1 MLKHWLI
8 ELIGHTSGLSEAQLE
23 QIEKALPTTKAL
35 IDLLN
40 KAQPIID
47 QAHSLYIEAEPL
59 IDQAM
64 KEWQTV
70 GPAAQIMID
79 VISHHVD
86 KGGSPAEAA
95 EAMRAALDGSIKS
108 VAPDHWMDRAMSC
121 VTVFGG
127 TGFLGRRVV
136 HHLRETGATVRIASR
151 HPGDA
156 DGDNVKRIRA
166 DAHDERSVEATVAG
180 ADGVVNAISLYVEH
194 GSETFHSVHVEA
206 AARIASAARR
216 VGAKRLVHLSGIGAD
231 AASPSPYIRSRGEGE
246 AAVQAAFPGVV
257 IIRPAVMFAPDDDFL
272 TTILRLLRVLPAY
285 PIFGDGRTRLQP
297 VYADDVAAAIT
308 QLLRQS
314 KKPYPIYELAG
325 PRVYSYEELL
335 RTIARTAGLRPVLM
349 RTPFALWHAVAGL
362 AEILPHPPLTRNQ
375 VELMQIDTTA
385 SDNLP
390 GLRELGISPRSLEEE
405 LEAMLKQSDTETQYQ
420 TAEEAR
426 SRQRLRRPRYG
437 DHTDRPALA
446 RATKLGSCN
455 ADVART
461 GGWSLPRFLATSWRG
476 RARITQL
483 SIVARIQEPAF
494 AFHRRR
500 HRRYNGTR
508 RAARAHRC
516 VGAHK
521 FPCRSDPAAAQD
533 WVRRHG
539 DDLRCSRHGG
549 GHDSPRSAHARQ
561 GRWHN
566 TIGRCLLR

>member
-1 MLKHWLI
+1 MLKHWLV
-8 ELIGHTSGLSEAQLE
+8 ELVGHASGLSEAQLM
-23 QIEKALPTTKAL
+23 QIEKALPRTKAL

-40 KAQPIID
+40 KAQPVIE

-70 GPAAQIMID
+70 GPAAQILID

-136 HHLRETGATVRIASR
+136 HHLRESGATVRIASR
-151 HPGDA
+151 HPGQA
-156 DGDNVKRIRA
+156 DDDNVKQIRA
-166 DAHDERSVEATVAG
+166 DAHDERSVEAAVAG

-206 AARIASAARR
+206 AARIASVARR
-216 VGAKRLVHLSGIGAD
+216 VGAKRLVHMSGIGAD

-246 AAVQAAFPGVV
+246 AAVQAAFPGAV
-257 IIRPAVMFAPDDDFL
+257 IVRPAVMFAQDDSFL

-314 KKPYPIYELAG
+314 KKPSPIYELAG

-349 RTPFALWHAVAGL
+349 RTPFALWDAVAGL

-405 LEAMLKQSDTETQYQ
+405 LEAMLKQSNTETQ
-420 TAEEAR
+420 
-426 SRQRLRRPRYG
+426 
-437 DHTDRPALA
+437 
-446 RATKLGSCN
+446 
-455 ADVART
+455 
-461 GGWSLPRFLATSWRG
+461 LPN
-476 RARITQL
+476 
-483 SIVARIQEPAF
+483 
-494 AFHRRR
+494 RRR
-500 HRRYNGTR
+500 G
-508 RAARAHRC
+508 
-516 VGAHK
+516 
-521 FPCRSDPAAAQD
+521 S
-533 WVRRHG
+533 
-539 DDLRCSRHGG
+539 
-549 GHDSPRSAHARQ
+549 
-561 GRWHN
+561 
-566 TIGRCLLR
+566 